1 MKKKEVL
8 HIVEDLNIGGLER
21 IIESVVIGLSKN
33 RYNIQVWCLAKGGEI
48 AEGLIGR
55 GINLK
60 ILGLNSYYNPTKI
73 VKLSNHLRKSKI
85 DIIHTHGYF
94 ASTFA
99 RMAAI
104 LARTPV
110 ILTHIHTTYYGF
122 RKRNILIE
130 RFLSFFTDK
139 IICVSNSTREFV
151 EKIEGIDVNKTC
163 LIYNGTETSNIHPS
177 TTSVDRTSLA
187 LSPEDFVIITVA
199 SLVENKGH
207 HSLLDAINILSKKYR
222 SIRLLIVGDGPLRSK
237 LEEYAKNLKISSL
250 IVFTG
255 LRKDVHSLLYLS
267 DLFILCPMEREGL
280 GVSIIEAM
288 SMGVPVIGT
297 SIGGIPELIE
307 NQVNGLLVPPCNSY
321 ELAVAIERLV
331 VDKDQRNKMAEQAK
345 EIYDKNFTA
354 ARMVHQIEQLYEG
367 LLKKA

>member
-21 IIESVVIGLSKN
+21 VIESIVIGLNKN
-33 RYNIQVWCLAKGGEI
+33 KYNVQVWCLAKGGEI
-48 AEGLIGR
+48 AEELIGR

-60 ILGLNSYYNPTKI
+60 ILGMKSYYNPTKI

-110 ILTHIHTTYYGF
+110 ILTHIHTAYYGF

-130 RFLSFFTDK
+130 RFLSIFTDK

-163 LIYNGTETSNIHPS
+163 LIYNGTESSNIHTPS
-177 TTSVDRTSLA
+177 TSVDRTSLA

-199 SLVENKGH
+199 SLMENKGH
-207 HSLLDAINILSKKYR
+207 HHLLDAINILSKKYR
-222 SIRLLIVGDGPLRSK
+222 SIWLLIVGDGPLRSR
-237 LEEYAKNLKISSL
+237 LEEYAKSLKISSR

-267 DLFILCPMEREGL
+267 DLFILCPIEREGL

-288 SMGVPVIGT
+288 SMGIPVIGT

-321 ELAVAIERLV
+321 ELAVAIEKLF
-331 VDKDQRNKMAEQAK
+331 VDKDQRIKMAEKAK
-345 EIYDKNFTA
+345 RKYEQNFTA
-354 ARMVHQIEQLYEG
+354 LKMVKHVELLYDG
-367 LLKKA
+367 LSKGF